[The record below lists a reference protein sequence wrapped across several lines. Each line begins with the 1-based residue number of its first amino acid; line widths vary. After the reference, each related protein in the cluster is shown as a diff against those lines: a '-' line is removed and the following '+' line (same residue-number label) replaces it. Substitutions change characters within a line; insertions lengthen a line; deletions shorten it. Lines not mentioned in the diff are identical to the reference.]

1 MTTWG
6 KVRKLKWVSLDALS
20 LCHRQMEPFCVP
32 RRVAVLQQPCCSVAH
47 VVDIGCK
54 QPSMP
59 CTRGQIPC
67 CFRMTD
73 AVERFET
80 HNEHAATIMRALP
93 LGMCLLNMAYSKQSC
108 PSLLKSSLKCCKS
121 TTRQESSGDEIKV
134 DFFVCFVA
142 VHRQMEPFC
151 VPRRV
156 AVLQQPCCSVENVV
170 DIGCK
175 SCTPTVL
182 IWTRNGHWSS
192 PNRCYTRLQLPSVA
206 QFGLQ
211 TAAFDAMHPRSD
223 SLLF

>member
-1 MTTWG
+1 MVIG
-6 KVRKLKWVSLDALS
+6 
-20 LCHRQMEPFCVP
+20 
-32 RRVAVLQQPCCSVAH
+32 VLQTDVIQGFNFPPLH
-47 VVDIGCK
+47 NLGCRR

-93 LGMCLLNMAYSKQSC
+93 LGMHLLNMAYSKQSC
-108 PSLLKSSLKCCKS
+108 PSPLKSSLKCCKS

-156 AVLQQPCCSVENVV
+156 AVLQQPCCSVAHVV

-182 IWTRNGHWSS
+182 IWTRNGNWSS

-211 TAAFDAMHPRSD
+211 TAAFDAMHLRSD